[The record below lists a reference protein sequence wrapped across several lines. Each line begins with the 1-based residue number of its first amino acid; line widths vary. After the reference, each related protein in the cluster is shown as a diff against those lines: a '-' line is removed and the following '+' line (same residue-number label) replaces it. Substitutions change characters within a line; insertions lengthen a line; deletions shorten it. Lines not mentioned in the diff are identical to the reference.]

1 MRSDPEGVA
10 RVGVGILDTGFD
22 RSQLR
27 EPSWPYGSL
36 PVAGLARQGIER
48 VAAAWAD
55 ADLPP
60 ELLVPGPDALTR
72 LLLASARPV
81 DGHAREVGAGEV
93 SPGTT
98 AIFLSR
104 LDAGEY
110 LRHLL
115 GPRPGAQRVAATAG
129 DIALT
134 DDLLPGMLTVWRT
147 SAFAWLYDFRR
158 PGPLWS
164 LSFLQST
171 RGGPN

>member
-1 MRSDPEGVA
+1 
-10 RVGVGILDTGFD
+10 
-22 RSQLR
+22 
-27 EPSWPYGSL
+27 
-36 PVAGLARQGIER
+36 
-48 VAAAWAD
+48 VAATWAD
-55 ADLPP
+55 ADLFS

-81 DGHAREVGAGEV
+81 DGHSAREVGAGEV

-104 LDAGEY
+104 LEAGEY

-115 GPRPGAQRVAATAG
+115 GPLPGAQRVVDTAG

-134 DDLLPGMLTVWRT
+134 DDLLPGMLTVWRD

-158 PGPLWS
+158 PGTLRS

-171 RGGPN
+171 RGGPK